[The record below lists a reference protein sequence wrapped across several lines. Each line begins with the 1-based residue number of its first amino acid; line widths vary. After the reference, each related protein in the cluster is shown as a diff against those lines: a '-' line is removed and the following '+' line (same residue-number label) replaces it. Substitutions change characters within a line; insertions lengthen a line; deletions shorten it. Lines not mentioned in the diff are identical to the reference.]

1 MSYPGGKNGA
11 GVYQRII
18 SLMPPHDVYIEP
30 FLGGAA
36 VMRLK
41 RPARLNIGIDLVAPS
56 ELPLRALNVG
66 NVVEDL
72 SVENGVAGSLI
83 VNDDGARRRRPA
95 GMAMSAALAE
105 TDGTRVPPELTIAAG
120 SAENGDGPPASERT
134 IAAGSAR
141 SDDGRRRPPSE
152 RAIPPAFSPVSA
164 MGPGFEFRQTD
175 GIEFLKRY
183 PFQGRELV
191 YCDPPYLMETR
202 SGRRLYEFEMSSCSH
217 RRLLRAIR
225 KLPCMVMISGYRS
238 EMYEDA
244 LAGWN
249 VETYQAMTRGGTA
262 RTEYL
267 WFNFPRPTALHDYR
281 YLGSGFR
288 ERERIKRKK
297 ARWTARL
304 KRLPLLERQAL
315 LSAIADIVF

>member
-56 ELPLRALNVG
+56 ELPLQAF
-66 NVVEDL
+66 
-72 SVENGVAGSLI
+72 SVESGEA
-83 VNDDGARRRRPA
+83 RRRPA

-105 TDGTRVPPELTIAAG
+105 TEGTVPEL
-120 SAENGDGPPASERT
+120 T

-164 MGPGFEFRQTD
+164 MGPGFEFRQAD

-202 SGRRLYEFEMSSCSH
+202 SGRRLYEFEMPSCSH
-217 RRLLRAIR
+217 RRLLRVVR
-225 KLPCMVMISGYRS
+225 KLPCMVMISGYLS
-238 EMYEDA
+238 EMYQEA
-244 LAGWN
+244 LTDWN

>member
-56 ELPLRALNVG
+56 ELPLQ
-66 NVVEDL
+66 DL
-72 SVENGVAGSLI
+72 SVESGE
-83 VNDDGARRRRPA
+83 ARRRRPA
-95 GMAMSAALAE
+95 EMAMSAALAE
-105 TDGTRVPPELTIAAG
+105 TEG
-120 SAENGDGPPASERT
+120 GPP
-134 IAAGSAR
+134 
-141 SDDGRRRPPSE
+141 PSG
-152 RAIPPAFSPVSA
+152 A

-191 YCDPPYLMETR
+191 YCDPPYLMKTR
-202 SGRRLYEFEMSSCSH
+202 SGRRLYEFEMPSCSH
-217 RRLLRAIR
+217 RRLLRVVR
-225 KLPCMVMISGYRS
+225 KLPCMVMISGYQS

-244 LAGWN
+244 LADWN